1 MTELGSALWK
11 KVERQKHSVE
21 EMRVMRIESRAALD
35 KSKDDNATVR
45 TYLLT

>member
-1 MTELGSALWK
+1 MTELGSALLRR
-11 KVERQKHSVE
+11 VERQKLSVE

-35 KSKDDNATVR
+35 KSEDDNATVR